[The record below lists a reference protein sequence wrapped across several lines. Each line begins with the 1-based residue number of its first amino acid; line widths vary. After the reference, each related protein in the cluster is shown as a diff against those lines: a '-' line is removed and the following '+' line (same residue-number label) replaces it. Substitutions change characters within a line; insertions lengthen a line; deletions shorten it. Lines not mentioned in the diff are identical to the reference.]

1 MFIDLVLPKS
11 NEKEFIEIAEKLKI
25 DGLCFVYSF
34 KNKEDFLK
42 KNEKM
47 KNLQEKTKLKL
58 FSGIIADSRNI
69 SKAKK
74 LSKIVIY
81 KFVIYKSTGNDRHA
95 IEKSK
100 TNIIFDLET
109 VAARD
114 SMHHRNSGLNQ
125 ILCRLAN
132 KNNIMIG
139 FSFSGILN
147 TDGITRSQILGRLMQ
162 NIRLCRKY
170 KVKAVIASFAEKPY
184 DLRSYPDLKSVF
196 ISTGMHPKEAKDSLE
211 SIYKQLS

>member
-1 MFIDLVLPKS
+1 MFIDLVLPKN
-11 NEKEFIEIAEKLKI
+11 NEKEFIEIAERLKI
-25 DGLCFVYSF
+25 NGLCFVYSF

-47 KNLQEKTKLKL
+47 KNLQEKTEIKL

-74 LSKIVIY
+74 LSKI
-81 KFVIYKSTGNDRHA
+81 VIYKSTGNDRHA

-132 KNNIMIG
+132 KNNVMIG

-147 TDGITRSQILGRLMQ
+147 TDGITKSQILGRMMQ

-170 KVKAVIASFAEKPY
+170 KVKVVIASFAERPY
-184 DLRSYPDLKSVF
+184 DMRPCPDLKSVF
-196 ISTGMHPKEAKDSLE
+196 ISLGMHPKEANDSLE
-211 SIYKQLS
+211 NIYKQLS

>member
-1 MFIDLVLPKS
+1 MFIDLVFPKN
-11 NEKEFIEIAEKLKI
+11 NEKEFIEIAEKLKNHS
-25 DGLCFVYSF
+25 LCFVYKF
-34 KNKEDFLK
+34 RNRNDFLQ
-42 KNEKM
+42 NQEKIN
-47 KNLQEKTKLKL
+47 KLQEKTEIKL
-58 FSGIIADSRNI
+58 FTGLIADSKNI

-74 LSKIVIY
+74 LAKL
-81 KFVIYKSTGNDRHA
+81 VIYKSTGNDRHA

-100 TNIIFDLET
+100 VNVVFDLET
-109 VAARD
+109 IATKD
-114 SMHHRNSGLNQ
+114 SMHHRNSGLNHV
-125 ILCRLAN
+125 LCRLAN

-139 FSFSGILN
+139 FSFSTILN
-147 TDGITRSQILGRLMQ
+147 TEGIIRSQILGRLMQ

-170 KVKAVIASFAEKPY
+170 NVKTIIASFAEKPY